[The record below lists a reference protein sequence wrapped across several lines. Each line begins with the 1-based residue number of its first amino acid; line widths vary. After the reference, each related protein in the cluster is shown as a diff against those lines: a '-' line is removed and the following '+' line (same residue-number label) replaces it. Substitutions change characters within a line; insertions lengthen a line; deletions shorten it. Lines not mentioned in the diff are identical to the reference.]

1 VLLLTRV
8 SFDYFQVNV
17 WTYMA
22 FGTLY
27 ANGLCLIH
35 SEAVHP
41 WDAAF
46 AAVGVAT
53 AADHHVHHSL
63 FTYNYGHL
71 FTYFDRLAGT
81 YKPPHAVKKLSAHR
95 AAEAEAAAESKVE

>member
-1 VLLLTRV
+1 
-8 SFDYFQVNV
+8 
-17 WTYMA
+17 MA